1 MVSVEHRMV
10 SLAPAESTA
19 VDYRAAQCHRAQLQT
34 PSWQR
39 PTTCSACY
47 WGLPVQCQTAGLG
60 RRQLTPGSY
69 CFCTVCK
76 LESESVRV
84 HCLLTGQA
92 HRRWQ
97 ATLTTAVVPWG
108 PVAPALWLRDWLPDY
123 VTESGVELCDVAW
136 PEYWLIFFVITH
148 SKEHSFH
155 YILWLRVAL
164 SVLINKP
171 SLKWMPCL
179 IPAIESAIES
189 IYLDKICFWSP
200 VHFKS

>member
-47 WGLPVQCQTAGLG
+47 WGLPVQWQTMGLG
-60 RRQLTPGSY
+60 TRQLTPGSY

-92 HRRWQ
+92 CRRWQ
-97 ATLTTAVVPWG
+97 AKLTTAVVPWG

-123 VTESGVELCDVAW
+123 VTGVWCCVMLCDQNIGLFCHHTKQGAQ
-136 PEYWLIFFVITH
+136 F
-148 SKEHSFH
+148 
-155 YILWLRVAL
+155 
-164 SVLINKP
+164 
-171 SLKWMPCL
+171 SLHTMT
-179 IPAIESAIES
+179 
-189 IYLDKICFWSP
+189 
-200 VHFKS
+200 

>member
-1 MVSVEHRMV
+1 M
-10 SLAPAESTA
+10 
-19 VDYRAAQCHRAQLQT
+19 
-34 PSWQR
+34 
-39 PTTCSACY
+39 
-47 WGLPVQCQTAGLG
+47 GLG
-60 RRQLTPGSY
+60 TRQLTPGSH

-76 LESESVRV
+76 VESESIRV

-92 HRRWQ
+92 RRRWQ
-97 ATLTTAVVPWG
+97 AKLTTAVVPWG
-108 PVAPALWLRDWLPDY
+108 PVAPVLWLRDGLPDY
-123 VTESGVELCDVAW
+123 MTESGVELCDVAW

-171 SLKWMPCL
+171 TLQWMPCL

-189 IYLDKICFWSP
+189 IYLFRQNM
-200 VHFKS
+200 FLKSSSF